1 MPAVIEVS
9 GPSAVGKT
17 TMIGALGP
25 AIDAVVVPE
34 VFQGTTYRLPK
45 PNCAADFLQ
54 NQLWLL
60 DRVSDTYVRARRTG
74 PSPEARRTD
83 APPPPRE
90 PQAGQGAAGGPAT
103 YLVDSGIADILSFAK
118 HFPLARGLDWD
129 VLDALGRSALGRERR
144 LGLALSP
151 DVILYLAASQETIC
165 ARRGADT
172 ATSRRDHAENAL
184 LLPHEEAY
192 FRRLAD
198 LHPGTVFVIDAETS
212 REEILGQAVAAV
224 DGWREA
230 PDKTRTGFGLVD
242 MLRAL
247 GWEGEEPT
255 PLPLTDRLA
264 AGLDQAAGDVRQA
277 LGRIGPARLNELLR
291 HVSLSDK
298 EMVAVLEREV
308 AQGTLRTDGRSY
320 WLDGDSRG
328 AETCGG
334 APEISLGRLA
344 AALFN
349 PHYAMAATA
358 GDTLTA
364 LQERLARLFDGRPP
378 AETGYD
384 QRHVTARTSLLRA
397 LYLLH
402 RGDLAGKRVV
412 LLGDDDLTSLALV
425 LVGGAASLTV
435 LEIDER
441 LVAFLGRRLRELG
454 TPNARVV
461 AHDANGPLPE
471 DLIGSADTFLCDPSR
486 PLYDLFLE
494 RGREALK
501 PGGALYTFL
510 FPSHSSPV
518 GDHDFL
524 RRAMTHELAL
534 TDLRPAFGEYQRYP
548 ETLPPEFAGRYP
560 VGDSPDDTICFTESL
575 VRFVRG

>member
-1 MPAVIEVS
+1 VPPVIEIS

-34 VFQGTTYRLPK
+34 VFQGTTFRLPK
-45 PNCAADFLQ
+45 PNGAADFLQ

-60 DRVSDTYVRARRTG
+60 DRVSDTYVRARR
-74 PSPEARRTD
+74 R
-83 APPPPRE
+83 
-90 PQAGQGAAGGPAT
+90 GGPAT

-118 HFPLARGLDWD
+118 HFPLARDLDWD
-129 VLDALGRSALGRERR
+129 VLDALARSALGRERR

-151 DVILYLAASQETIC
+151 DVILYLGASHETIC

-184 LLPHEEAY
+184 LLPYEEAY

-198 LHPGTVFVIDAETS
+198 LHPGTVFVLDAETS
-212 REEILGQAVAAV
+212 REEILGQAIAAV
-224 DGWREA
+224 DSWREA
-230 PDKTRTGFGLVD
+230 WDKTRTRLGVAD

-247 GWEGEEPT
+247 GWEGEGPT

-264 AGLDQAAGDVRQA
+264 AGLDQAVGDVRQA
-277 LGRIGPARLNELLR
+277 LGRLGPARLNELLR

-298 EMVAVLEREV
+298 EMLAVLEREV
-308 AQGTLRTDGRSY
+308 AQGALETDGRSY

-328 AETCGG
+328 ADSRSRGADSDSRGACAEVPET
-334 APEISLGRLA
+334 SLGRLA
-344 AALFN
+344 ATLFN

-358 GDTLTA
+358 GATLTTLQERA
-364 LQERLARLFDGRPP
+364 ARFSVLQERLARLFDGRPL

-384 QRHVTARTSLLRA
+384 QRHVTTRTSLLRA

-412 LLGDDDLTSLALV
+412 LLGDDDLTSLALA

-441 LVAFLGRRLRELG
+441 LVGFLGQRLHELE
-454 TPNARVV
+454 TPEARVL
-461 AHDANGPLPE
+461 AYDANGHLPE
-471 DLIGSADTFLCDPSR
+471 DLVGSADTFLCDPSR

-510 FPSHSSPV
+510 FPSHSSPAV
-518 GDHDFL
+518 DHDFL
-524 RRAMTHELAL
+524 RRAMTPELAL
-534 TDLRPAFGEYQRYP
+534 TDLIPAFGEYRRYP

>member
-1 MPAVIEVS
+1 
-9 GPSAVGKT
+9 
-17 TMIGALGP
+17 MIGALGP

-34 VFQGTTYRLPK
+34 VFQGTTFRLPK
-45 PNCAADFLQ
+45 PNGAADFLQ

-60 DRVSDTYVRARRTG
+60 DRVSDTYVRARR
-74 PSPEARRTD
+74 R
-83 APPPPRE
+83 
-90 PQAGQGAAGGPAT
+90 GGPAT
-103 YLVDSGIADILSFAK
+103 CLVDSGIADILSFAK

-129 VLDALGRSALGRERR
+129 VLDALARSALGRERR

-151 DVILYLAASQETIC
+151 DVILYLGASHETIC

-184 LLPHEEAY
+184 LLPYEEAY

-198 LHPGTVFVIDAETS
+198 LHPGAVFVLDAETS

-224 DGWREA
+224 GSWREA
-230 PDKTRTGFGLVD
+230 RDKTRTRLGLAD

-247 GWEGEEPT
+247 GWEGEGPT

-277 LGRIGPARLNELLR
+277 LGRLGPARLNELLR

-298 EMVAVLEREV
+298 EMLAVLEREV
-308 AQGTLRTDGRSY
+308 AQGALATDGRGY
-320 WLDGDSRG
+320 WLDGDSR
-328 AETCGG
+328 ET
-334 APEISLGRLA
+334 SLGRLA
-344 AALFN
+344 ATLFN

-358 GDTLTA
+358 GATPTA
-364 LQERLARLFDGRPP
+364 LQEREARFSVLQERLARLFDGRPL

-384 QRHVTARTSLLRA
+384 QRHVTTRTALLRA

-412 LLGDDDLTSLALV
+412 LLGDDDLTSLALA

-441 LVAFLGRRLRELG
+441 LVGFLGQRLHELE
-454 TPNARVV
+454 TPEARVL
-461 AHDANGPLPE
+461 AYDANGRLPE
-471 DLIGSADTFLCDPSR
+471 DLVGSADTFLCDPSR

-510 FPSHSSPV
+510 FPSHSSPAV
-518 GDHDFL
+518 DHDFL
-524 RRAMTHELAL
+524 RRAMTPELAL
-534 TDLRPAFGEYQRYP
+534 TDLIPAFGEYRRYP